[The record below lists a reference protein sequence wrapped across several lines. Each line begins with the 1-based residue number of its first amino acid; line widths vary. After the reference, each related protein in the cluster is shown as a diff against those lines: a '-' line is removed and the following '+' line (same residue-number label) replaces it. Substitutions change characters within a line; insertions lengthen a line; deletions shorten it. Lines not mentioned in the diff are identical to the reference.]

1 MSSVGAA
8 PHAAVPVSSARAAA
22 SRKNG
27 ARSRGPK
34 TAEGKARSA
43 QNALKHG
50 LRAQKHV
57 VLPEE
62 DGGEFAA
69 LAAALVEELA
79 PVGALQAVLAQR
91 IAVAAWRLARADRIE
106 AEILGHQ
113 RGRDGDL
120 GLAVIRDANG
130 AGALATLLRYRGNA
144 LAEFTR
150 SLRALK
156 ALQAETRAHAG
167 ATAEARAPAPA
178 PVRLVRPATAAQHPD
193 RPAARAKQPNEPE
206 RRRDPGERG
215 RPGDRAHPGA
225 APRGRDPAGVSSLPL
240 PTRKML
246 GTRKAIARGDQP
258 RSETTLNP
266 AP

>member
-8 PHAAVPVSSARAAA
+8 PRAAVSVSSARAEA

-27 ARSRGPK
+27 ARSRGPR

-50 LRAQKHV
+50 LRAQKHM
-57 VLPEE
+57 VLPDE
-62 DGGEFAA
+62 DGGEFRA
-69 LAAALVEELA
+69 LEVALIEELS

-91 IAVAAWRLARADRIE
+91 IAVAAWRLRRADRIE
-106 AEILGHQ
+106 AEVLGHQ

-130 AGALATLLRYRGNA
+130 AGALATLLRYRGSA
-144 LAEFTR
+144 LGEFTR
-150 SLRALK
+150 SLRTLK
-156 ALQAETRAHAG
+156 ALQAE
-167 ATAEARAPAPA
+167 ARAPASA
-178 PVRLVRPATAAQHPD
+178 PVRLAAVRPAAAAQRAEP
-193 RPAARAKQPNEPE
+193 PAARAKQPDEPE

-215 RPGDRAHPGA
+215 RPADRAHPRGA
-225 APRGRDPAGVSSLPL
+225 PCLRDLRPAAVSPVPL
-240 PTRKML
+240 PARDML
-246 GTRKAIARGDQP
+246 VIREAIARADHP
-258 RSETTLNP
+258 WSATTLDP